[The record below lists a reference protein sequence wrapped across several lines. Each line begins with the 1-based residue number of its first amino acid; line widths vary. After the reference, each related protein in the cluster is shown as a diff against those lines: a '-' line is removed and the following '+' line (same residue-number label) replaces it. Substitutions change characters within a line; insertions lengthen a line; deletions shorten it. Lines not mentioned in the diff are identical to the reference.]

1 MAGLMD
7 DGWPPAPLQHLS
19 QDLPPTR
26 LHACQARL
34 GAPGAA
40 TAPALCHLHASRP
53 IHPITHRL
61 HEGSIC
67 YDADAEGVARASV
80 EQTALNFKNKD
91 PASKKRTCVALSD
104 SLFGCDTGVRDP

>member
-40 TAPALCHLHASRP
+40 TAPALCHLHASSP

-61 HEGSIC
+61 HRLR
-67 YDADAEGVARASV
+67 AEFLVRPFSCIMAVGITHSTKSV
-80 EQTALNFKNKD
+80 VED
-91 PASKKRTCVALSD
+91 
-104 SLFGCDTGVRDP
+104 G